1 MNLGKRVWLAGW
13 VAVAAVAALADSHI
27 RIVAVSYVEHQVEVR
42 RPLNGGDAAPR
53 WSPAALNQPVVEG
66 ESIRTDVNA
75 RAEVELE
82 CGSALRLTSQSE
94 LSFPRLVLRDDG
106 IRGTTVQ
113 LDSGEFYFTLQDS
126 DSRDFH
132 VLLPGGGEVS
142 TGDGG
147 VKLRLDV
154 PAGQPAT
161 VEVLDGQVQVR
172 DRGGA
177 QTVKSRQRVEIRP
190 SGGFQALALAD
201 TDAGQ
206 QWSHQRDDAFQRAVL
221 QSSPTTQVDASQS
234 IPKPALDTLLPILNT
249 DNAGTLF
256 QVLDSGHGGATASPK
271 VPTGRLAPYCAH
283 K

>member
-1 MNLGKRVWLAGW
+1 MTASKRVWLVG
-13 VAVAAVAALADSHI
+13 AVAAVAVCAWADSHI
-27 RIVAVSYVEHQVEVR
+27 RIVAVSFVEHGVEVR
-42 RPLNGGDAAPR
+42 RPLSTAGDAAPR

-66 ESIRTDVNA
+66 ESIRTDLNA

-82 CGSALRLTSQSE
+82 CGSALRLTSNSE

-154 PAGQPAT
+154 PAGQPAV
-161 VEVLDGQVQVR
+161 VEVLDGQVRLHDRR
-172 DRGGA
+172 DT

-190 SGGFQALALAD
+190 NGGFRTLTLAEA
-201 TDAGQ
+201 DAGQ

-221 QSSPTTQVDASQS
+221 QSAPGTQVDASQS
-234 IPKPALDTLLPILNT
+234 LPKPAMDTLLPMLNT

-256 QVLDSGHGGATASPK
+256 QVLDSSHGAGAPVK